1 LRSPTP
7 LTHGGILEGIEAMR
21 PSVTFDRVEEVLERF
36 LQQIRPLGDAL
47 GPAIDAF
54 FDGIREV
61 LTLVNPLDLK
71 DGVEDVYDAIRRKA
85 RVLDPDALA
94 DSIRENFTD
103 LVTGA
108 LKDIDPAVIKGK
120 IGEAYRETLDAVSN
134 TVGGV
139 LDDIAQVLE
148 ENLSS
153 MREEIQKLLGEVRET
168 LEKEAKR
175 VTGVV
180 DRLERLV
187 FVELLERLE
196 RVIDNL
202 GVSFD
207 QELDRVRNAFDEM
220 LAAIPLGTSGA
231 ASSEAVA

>member
-1 LRSPTP
+1 
-7 LTHGGILEGIEAMR
+7 
-21 PSVTFDRVEEVLERF
+21 
-36 LQQIRPLGDAL
+36 
-47 GPAIDAF
+47 
-54 FDGIREV
+54 
-61 LTLVNPLDLK
+61 VNPLDLK
-71 DGVEDVYDAIRRKA
+71 GGVEDIYDAIRQKV
-85 RVLDPDALA
+85 RVLDPVALA
-94 DSIRENFTD
+94 DSIRENFVD

-108 LKDIDPAVIKGK
+108 LEDIDPAVIKCK
-120 IGEAYRETLDAVSN
+120 ICKAYRETLDAVSI
-134 TVGGV
+134 TVGEV
-139 LDDIAQVLE
+139 LDDIAKALE

-153 MREEIQKLLGEVRET
+153 MREEIQKLLVEVRKS

-180 DRLERLV
+180 EHLERLI

-220 LAAIPLGTSGA
+220 LAAIPLGPSSA